1 MVTIDI
7 KDSIIESAIQGK
19 LIDNKLNLPPVVE
32 NNTYNGNPYE
42 IPSNWRWCKV
52 GDFLS
57 IETGL
62 SYKKTEQTVI
72 KDGNLR
78 ILRGGNINNN
88 FQYLL
93 RDDDIYVNYTDKYK
107 KLEIGDII
115 TPSVT
120 SMEQIGKT
128 AYIDKEL
135 DNVTAGGFVYII
147 RSTNQEILDPKYVLY
162 FISSNFHKENCK
174 PNIHKSGQAFYN
186 LKKSGLVEQPIPI
199 PPIAEQKAIVN
210 KIENT
215 FKKIDEISNVESELI
230 SLELSI
236 TMNIKDSIIESAI
249 QGKLINNKLNLPPVV
264 ENNTYNGNPYEIPS
278 NWRWCK
284 VGDFLSIETGLS
296 YKKTEQTV
304 IKDGNLRILR
314 GGNINNNFQY
324 LLRDDDIYVNY
335 TDKYKK
341 LEIGDII
348 TPSVTSMEQIGK
360 TAYIDKE
367 LDNVTAGGFVYII
380 RSTNQEI
387 LDPKYV
393 LYFISSNFH
402 KENCKP
408 NIHKSGQAFY
418 NLKKSGLVEQPIP
431 IPPIAEQKAIV
442 NKIENTFK
450 ICDTLEI
457 SI

>member
-1 MVTIDI
+1 MVTADLID
-7 KDSIIESAIQGK
+7 SVIESAIHGT
-19 LIDNKLNLPPVVE
+19 LIDNKLSLNPVVDS
-32 NNTYNGNPYE
+32 NTFKGSPYE

-128 AYIDKEL
+128 AYIDQEL
-135 DNVTAGGFVYII
+135 ENVTAGGFVYII
-147 RSTNQEILDPKYVLY
+147 RSIDKKILNPKYVLY

-174 PNIHKSGQAFYN
+174 PNINRSGEAFYN
-186 LKKSGLVEQPIPI
+186 LRKSGLVEQPIPI
-199 PPIAEQKAIVN
+199 PPIDEQEAIVN
-210 KIENT
+210 KIDSIIC
-215 FKKIDEISNVESELI
+215 KIDDIRVLENDLYNLEFNIS
-230 SLELSI
+230 
-236 TMNIKDSIIESAI
+236 TNIKDSIIESAI
-249 QGKLINNKLNLPPVV
+249 HGTLIDNKLSLNPVV
-264 ENNTYNGNPYEIPS
+264 DSNTFKGSPYEIPS

-360 TAYIDKE
+360 TAYIDQE
-367 LDNVTAGGFVYII
+367 LENVTAGGFVYII
-380 RSTNQEI
+380 RSIDKKI
-387 LDPKYV
+387 LNPKYV

-408 NIHKSGQAFY
+408 NINRSGEAFY
-418 NLKKSGLVEQPIP
+418 NLRKSGLVEQPIP
-431 IPPIAEQKAIV
+431 IPPIDEQEAIV
-442 NKIENTFK
+442 NKIEQAFQINN
-450 ICDTLEI
+450 IIEL
-457 SI
+457 SV

>member
-186 LKKSGLVEQPIPI
+186 LKKSGLI
-199 PPIAEQKAIVN
+199 
-210 KIENT
+210 
-215 FKKIDEISNVESELI
+215 
-230 SLELSI
+230 
-236 TMNIKDSIIESAI
+236 
-249 QGKLINNKLNLPPVV
+249 
-264 ENNTYNGNPYEIPS
+264 
-278 NWRWCK
+278 
-284 VGDFLSIETGLS
+284 
-296 YKKTEQTV
+296 
-304 IKDGNLRILR
+304 
-314 GGNINNNFQY
+314 
-324 LLRDDDIYVNY
+324 
-335 TDKYKK
+335 
-341 LEIGDII
+341 
-348 TPSVTSMEQIGK
+348 
-360 TAYIDKE
+360 
-367 LDNVTAGGFVYII
+367 
-380 RSTNQEI
+380 
-387 LDPKYV
+387 
-393 LYFISSNFH
+393 
-402 KENCKP
+402 
-408 NIHKSGQAFY
+408 
-418 NLKKSGLVEQPIP
+418 EQPIP